1 MTNCSSPH
9 GQISYKNRIKKK
21 LNIIIRIKNEIL
33 KWNNDP
39 SWFRVGGPPNEKSSL
54 ENKRD
59 HFKIEPMPKNH
70 GPIWNHLHNLNNPEF
85 GQKKKKRTV
94 VTCTL
99 SCFHYSIPLALRRF
113 ASSKKNQTHAS
124 LSVWWSGYPKSKI
137 ERTHFQIE
145 NSLIHFHNSKT
156 AF

>member
-85 GQKKKKRTV
+85 GQKKKKEQLLLVHFPVST
-94 VTCTL
+94 
-99 SCFHYSIPLALRRF
+99 IPFPWLCV
-113 ASSKKNQTHAS
+113 AS
-124 LSVWWSGYPKSKI
+124 LHLKKIKHMQVSQSGGPAIQNPKSNEPTFKS
-137 ERTHFQIE
+137 RT
-145 NSLIHFHNSKT
+145 L
-156 AF
+156 